1 MHDHFCKSGHPARRL
16 RGAERV
22 LTANLGS
29 RFGGHDGV
37 GQDSLGTSQPPRQ
50 IPTFAETRVH
60 GRSAIFFNR
69 HLVL

>member
-1 MHDHFCKSGHPARRL
+1 MHARFRESGYLARRL

-37 GQDSLGTSQPPRQ
+37 GQAVG
-50 IPTFAETRVH
+50 
-60 GRSAIFFNR
+60 
-69 HLVL
+69 